1 MYSSFSFPRS
11 LHVFNSLPFHLKRD
25 TFCILEERIWSP
37 DLGQP
42 FNLENIGEL
51 VVSLM
56 KIWIL
61 TIYPCDI
68 NGNGLIYDFEI
79 VDNEDDEVILIET
92 LSIRQEGNPKKK
104 H

>member
-1 MYSSFSFPRS
+1 
-11 LHVFNSLPFHLKRD
+11 
-25 TFCILEERIWSP
+25 
-37 DLGQP
+37 
-42 FNLENIGEL
+42 
-51 VVSLM
+51 M